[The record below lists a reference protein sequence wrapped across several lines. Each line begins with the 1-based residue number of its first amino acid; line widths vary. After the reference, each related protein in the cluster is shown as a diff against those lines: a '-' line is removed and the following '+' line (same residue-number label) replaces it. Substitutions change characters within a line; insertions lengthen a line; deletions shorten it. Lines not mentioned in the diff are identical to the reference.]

1 MSKIDK
7 YTPDVKYTEIPMEKL
22 QAISHEILS
31 GLNKVL
37 YGITDYHLAQDQNDP
52 TSILVE
58 VVHDGIGTAF
68 GVKASFAIAVGEKNI
83 AKHVVRAIVG
93 NLEIT
98 RQNIEE
104 SKP

>member
-1 MSKIDK
+1 MSLDK

-22 QAISHEILS
+22 QAISNEVLV
-31 GLNKVL
+31 GLCKAL
-37 YGITDYHLAQDQNDP
+37 YGITTYHFGQDKDDP
-52 TSILVE
+52 TSILIE
-58 VVHDGIGTAF
+58 VVHDGLGTEF